1 MKKLLTLLLTLCLV
15 VASVFSL
22 TACVGGHDHSASAEW
37 SKNATHHWHACESCE
52 EQLDK
57 AEHSASMNW
66 SKNTTHHWRV
76 CEVCATQL
84 DKAEHS
90 YTQGVCACGAQDAN
104 YQPNNGTPTKAELAT
119 AYKSVATGCW
129 NQFGAGTVVTT
140 SLNALPSNLP
150 ETDLEEQTG
159 VRLKSAKADAA
170 TMFALIYMIG
180 EYYENDNFVISD
192 GVVTVP
198 LTAVNMG
205 PTPVAGT
212 MSMKPTLDKANNN
225 VKLEMVMY
233 LPEMQ
238 EMEIKAYYN
247 FDIDFDF
254 TSNTLIGFNLVMVQD
269 YTAGG
274 STNTT
279 FQQEKMTNDGKYFW
293 VKNEISN
300 EYKTIALE
308 IREQFY
314 TQMESAQVL
323 TGNFDTEFN
332 NYLTNGNAAYEG
344 VMNS

>member
-15 VASVFSL
+15 VLSAFSL
-22 TACVGGHDHSASAEW
+22 VACGEHEHTAKTEW
-37 SKNATHHWHACESCE
+37 SKDATHHWHACEVDGC
-52 EQLDK
+52 
-57 AEHSASMNW
+57 
-66 SKNTTHHWRV
+66 T
-76 CEVCATQL
+76 TQL

-140 SLNALPSNLP
+140 SLNALPSDLP
-150 ETDLEEQTG
+150 ETDLEEKDTPAG
-159 VRLKSAKADAA
+159 IKIAKADAA
-170 TMFALIYMIG
+170 TMFSLIYMIG

-233 LPEMQ
+233 LPEVQ

-269 YTAGG
+269 YTASG

-279 FQQEKMTNDGKYFW
+279 FQQEKMTSDGKYFW
-293 VKNEISN
+293 LKSEISS
-300 EYKTIALE
+300 EYQTIALQ

-314 TQMESAQVL
+314 TQMESAEVL